1 MLTID
6 KDNTIHLT
14 RGDTARLL
22 IDRAANLATGKD
34 YEFKPTDVVEM
45 AVKKSV
51 CDETALIRKSVSGGE
66 AIHILPEDTKPLA
79 FGRYVY
85 DVQLTTAEGDVYTV
99 VTLATFEVTKE
110 VT

>member
-14 RGDTARLL
+14 RGDTARFR
-22 IDRAANLATGKD
+22 ITQAMNLATGEPYVFLPED
-34 YEFKPTDVVEM
+34 ILEFTI
-45 AVKKSV
+45 KKSV
-51 CDETALIRKSVSGGE
+51 NDTNPLIHKKVQGGE
-66 AIHILPEDTKPLA
+66 IIHLLPEDTKSLS

-85 DVQLTTAEGDVYTV
+85 DVQLTLANGDIYTIIV
-99 VTLATFEVTKE
+99 PTVFEIAKE